1 MSTVTLHEVLVVATL
16 LLALGSMIGYSYQA
30 KRWIRVLAAGLCV
43 AGCIAWE
50 VSFKLASLYPLI
62 AGLSAMY
69 VILLLSWIKKH

>member
-50 VSFKLASLYPLI
+50 VSFKLA
-62 AGLSAMY
+62 GLSAMY